1 MTQPHGSWRLF
12 DVPPMFIAVG
22 NASGE
27 MRQLSVPHLS
37 AREVHLLG
45 NVIMLDMERRIR
57 ERRAAK

>member
-12 DVPPMFIAVG
+12 DVPPMFLTIG

-27 MRQLSVPHLS
+27 ARQLSTPHMT
-37 AREVHLLG
+37 AREIHLIG

-57 ERRAAK
+57 ERRAAR